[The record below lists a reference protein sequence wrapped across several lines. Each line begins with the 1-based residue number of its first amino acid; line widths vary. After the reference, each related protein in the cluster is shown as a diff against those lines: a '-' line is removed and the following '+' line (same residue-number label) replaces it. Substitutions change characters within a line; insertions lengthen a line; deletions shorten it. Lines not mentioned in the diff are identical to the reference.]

1 MKKPVK
7 RTRPAPSPARR
18 QRLLEAAERQFSSAG
33 FRAVSMAAIADEAGF
48 AKATIYA
55 YFADKDDVFR
65 AVAASVAERLIA
77 AVDGGLAG
85 SGSTGMRLVAAL
97 RAKDTL
103 VYKLV
108 TASSHAG
115 ELFEARDR
123 LVRSLFSD
131 TDNRI
136 LERVAGALADGRE
149 RGLPPARLARILV
162 RASRGLAARAESAH
176 ALGKD
181 IEFLVSSLV
190 DGCGLE
196 RTPAPTASGD

>member
-1 MKKPVK
+1 
-7 RTRPAPSPARR
+7 
-18 QRLLEAAERQFSSAG
+18 
-33 FRAVSMAAIADEAGF
+33 MAAIADEAGF

-136 LERVAGALADGRE
+136 LERVAAALADGRE

-162 RASRGLAARAESAH
+162 RASRGLAARAESAN

-181 IEFLVSSLV
+181 IEFLVLRLV